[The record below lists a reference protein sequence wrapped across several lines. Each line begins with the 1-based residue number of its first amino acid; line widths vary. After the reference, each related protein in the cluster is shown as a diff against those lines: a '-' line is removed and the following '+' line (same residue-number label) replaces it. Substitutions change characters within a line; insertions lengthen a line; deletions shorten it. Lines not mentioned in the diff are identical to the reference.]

1 MFEYQHNK
9 MKHVMYELNILVCCL
24 RLTDMFQVCSKLT
37 FRKIRCSAKIT
48 DVHFLTF
55 KLVITEQTMLTT
67 TMKYFNRTMEK
78 LLMENKCFV

>member
-1 MFEYQHNK
+1 
-9 MKHVMYELNILVCCL
+9 
-24 RLTDMFQVCSKLT
+24 MFQVCSKLT

-55 KLVITEQTMLTT
+55 KLVITAQTMLTI

-78 LLMENKCFV
+78 CLDKVCITYDQKVNIY